1 MIFGRNKHTHLK
13 EPTGVVLF
21 EDLQT
26 ELHHP
31 CGLTELHG
39 AVGDLV
45 SHHLRIRFKKKL
57 LGQRANEDP
66 GVWGGWSEGGGC
78 TSYFYLFM
86 EMEGSLPD
94 RVLLCSAFVQ
104 TKARQ
109 QPQLYFNFLPVHP
122 LPPPGDLPSPPSHT
136 RMKRFFITFLM
147 LVKMK
152 SAAAKIGTCR
162 GKLPGLRQDGFRDL
176 QRDEV
181 FDAAGH
187 LTKGHSNA
195 TR

>member
-57 LGQRANEDP
+57 LGQRAKEDRGFG
-66 GVWGGWSEGGGC
+66 GVGVREGGALLI
-78 TSYFYLFM
+78 FIYLWRWKVL
-86 EMEGSLPD
+86 SLTES
-94 RVLLCSAFVQ
+94 CSALL
-104 TKARQ
+104 
-109 QPQLYFNFLPVHP
+109 LYKQRHDSRVNLSFISISS
-122 LPPPGDLPSPPSHT
+122 LPPPPPTPRGLAVTPVSHEDEEIFHYVPDVSENEICSCKDWNMSRQT
-136 RMKRFFITFLM
+136 ARFKTGR
-147 LVKMK
+147 VHGP
-152 SAAAKIGTCR
+152 AEGR
-162 GKLPGLRQDGFRDL
+162 G
-176 QRDEV
+176 V
-181 FDAAGH
+181 
-187 LTKGHSNA
+187 
-195 TR
+195 

>member
-1 MIFGRNKHTHLK
+1 MIYGRNKHTHLK

-57 LGQRANEDP
+57 LGQRAKEDR
-66 GVWGGWSEGGGC
+66 GFGGGWSEGGGC

-109 QPQLYFNFLPVHP
+109 QSKPQLYFNFLPV
-122 LPPPGDLPSPPSHT
+122 PPSSPPAPPRGLAVTPVSHEDEEIFHYVPDVSENEICSCKDWNMSRQT
-136 RMKRFFITFLM
+136 ARFKTGR
-147 LVKMK
+147 VQRP
-152 SAAAKIGTCR
+152 AEGR
-162 GKLPGLRQDGFRDL
+162 G
-176 QRDEV
+176 V
-181 FDAAGH
+181 
-187 LTKGHSNA
+187 
-195 TR
+195 